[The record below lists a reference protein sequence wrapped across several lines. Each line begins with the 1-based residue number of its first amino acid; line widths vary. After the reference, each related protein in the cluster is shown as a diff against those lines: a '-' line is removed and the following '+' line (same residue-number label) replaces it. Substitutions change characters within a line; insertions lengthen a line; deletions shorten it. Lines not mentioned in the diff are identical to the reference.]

1 METVT
6 GKETNVSNNKNVPN
20 RVNVEAVDR
29 SEIRQYKIRQTK
41 YLYTTRFNNATYSN
55 NRAFC
60 ERTKLKGIYNVLT
73 GLPRSVPLQSIVYVL
88 EMNNETHKIMGI
100 GKILNNRR
108 DEIYRVYEN
117 DIYNQKHYR
126 VRSRISLENTTD
138 LDENEKALINLLE
151 YHCFYTKGHLKRGQG
166 LTSFPWALLTANA
179 KKGYDI
185 LREVE
190 KMFEKRKSI

>member
-1 METVT
+1 
-6 GKETNVSNNKNVPN
+6 
-20 RVNVEAVDR
+20 
-29 SEIRQYKIRQTK
+29 
-41 YLYTTRFNNATYSN
+41 
-55 NRAFC
+55 
-60 ERTKLKGIYNVLT
+60 
-73 GLPRSVPLQSIVYVL
+73 
-88 EMNNETHKIMGI
+88 MGI
-100 GKILNNRR
+100 GQILNNRL

-185 LREVE
+185 IREVE